1 MGHIGHLLAAQQML
15 QQLHAHPD
23 RQHDQGRPAR
33 VVEVEQQH
41 VEEADAPHAVHHRIH
56 GHEGRNRTRCPQA
69 VTAHAGIEHQREQ
82 RGADAADHVEGQI
95 GEGPQSQLQGEA
107 EQEQKHHI
115 AQQMAGAAMQKD
127 GGEGLQGLP
136 AGAILIAHG
145 PALGKAAARLVGREG
160 GTCSLPLR
168 MAWVAGGDDLAV
180 QQALAEFLLLPQ
192 QRIELGIGLVL
203 IELSHGLQRVLVKT
217 LAALGGLLLKIG
229 QERWQLQR
237 WQSGLGILPGR
248 FFHGMFLGRLP
259 APEDHAVDDDE
270 QHRHPGRGAPG
281 RLVLKRN
288 RNKHGGLVR
297 GSGSASCSWALVV
310 AACYK
315 CIRDMLRPAPVL
327 RDEKKPAWRPMLAF

>member
-1 MGHIGHLLAAQQML
+1 
-15 QQLHAHPD
+15 
-23 RQHDQGRPAR
+23 
-33 VVEVEQQH
+33 
-41 VEEADAPHAVHHRIH
+41 
-56 GHEGRNRTRCPQA
+56 
-69 VTAHAGIEHQREQ
+69 
-82 RGADAADHVEGQI
+82 
-95 GEGPQSQLQGEA
+95 
-107 EQEQKHHI
+107 
-115 AQQMAGAAMQKD
+115 MQKD

-203 IELSHGLQRVLVKT
+203 IELSHGLQRVLVKA
-217 LAALGGLLLKIG
+217 LAALGGLLLQIG
-229 QERWQLQR
+229 QKRWQLQR
-237 WQSGLGILPGR
+237 RQCGLGILLGR
-248 FFHGMFLGRLP
+248 FFHGLFLGRLP

-270 QHRHPGRGAPG
+270 QHRHPGRRAPG

-297 GSGSASCSWALVV
+297 GSGRASCSGALVA